1 MPDNLDIRRL
11 RYFVAVAEEL
21 HFSRAARRLLV
32 AQQAL
37 SRDVRHLEDVIGVRL
52 LDRTTRRVVLTPAGS
67 ALLARAREIIAL
79 HDATLRELRGER
91 TSLTVDVVGP
101 GLTPTLVLAAARR
114 HAPDVEFFARYVTG
128 LEAAVPQLTAEEI
141 DVTFGRHP
149 DPPADLGRRHVRDEP
164 LAVLVP
170 EQHPLAELAEVPFDA
185 LAGTRPCSRAGD
197 HVTPGWEHAILQ
209 LLAPFGATAA
219 GAHPPVRGGD
229 ELAQHVRER
238 NAPVLTLTT
247 QPAVPGV
254 VQRPLV
260 QPTPLYPWQMMWR
273 AGTDHPGLRALHRAV
288 DELADGWSARP
299 ADAWL
304 PEPERSAAAAR

>member
-1 MPDNLDIRRL
+1 VPDNLDIRRL
-11 RYFVAVAEEL
+11 RYYVAVAEEL
-21 HFSRAARRLLV
+21 HFSRAASRLLV

-67 ALLARAREIIAL
+67 ALLVRAREIIAL

-114 HAPDVEFFARYVTG
+114 HAPDVEFFAQYG
-128 LEAAVPQLTAEEI
+128 SGSVPVEQI

-149 DPPADLGRRHVRDEP
+149 DPPPDLGRRHVRDEP
-164 LAVLVP
+164 LTVLLP
-170 EQHPLAELAEVPFDA
+170 EQHPLADLPEVPFAA

-209 LLAPFGATAA
+209 LLAPFGVTAA
-219 GAHPPVRGGD
+219 GAHPPVRGGE

-238 NAPVLTLTT
+238 NAPVLTMTT

-260 QPTPLYPWQMMWR
+260 DPTPLFPWQMLWR

-288 DELADGWSARP
+288 DELAATWPAPR

-304 PEPERSAAAAR
+304 PEPERSATR